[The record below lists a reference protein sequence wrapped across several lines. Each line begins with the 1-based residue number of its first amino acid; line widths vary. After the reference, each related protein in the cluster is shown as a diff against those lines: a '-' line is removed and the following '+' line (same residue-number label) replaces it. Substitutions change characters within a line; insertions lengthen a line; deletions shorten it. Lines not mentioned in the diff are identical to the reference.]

1 MRITIPK
8 RKMADVVGTLRKIAR
23 RSRGILKPESV
34 EKAARNPSSPLHP
47 YFTWDDSEAARL
59 YRIEQ
64 ARQLIRVVV
73 DVSTEPR
80 GEPTRVFVSLKADQR
95 NGDGYRALA
104 TVMSDAEMRRMLVDD
119 AIADMRNFRDRY
131 VRIAKLA
138 GVRRAM
144 AKAENTLRAA

>member
-1 MRITIPK
+1 MRIRIPK
-8 RKMADVVGTLRKIAR
+8 RKMAEVAGTLREIAR

-34 EKAARNPSSPLHP
+34 EEAARKPSSPLHP
-47 YFTWDDSEAARL
+47 FFTWDDNEAARL

-73 DVSTEPR
+73 DVSSDGADPA
-80 GEPTRVFVSLKADQR
+80 RVFVSLKSDQR
-95 NGDGYRALA
+95 HGDGYRAMA
-104 TVMSDAEMRRMLVDD
+104 TVLSDAELRQMLVDD

-144 AKAENTLRAA
+144 AKAEKTLRAA

>member
-8 RKMADVVGTLRKIAR
+8 RKMADVVGALRQIAR
-23 RSRGILKPESV
+23 RSRGILRPVAV
-34 EKAARNPSSPLHP
+34 EEAARKPSSPLHP
-47 YFTWDDSEAARL
+47 YFTWDDNEAARL

-73 DVSTEPR
+73 DVSS
-80 GEPTRVFVSLKADQR
+80 GSAEPTRVFVSLKTDQR
-95 NGDGYRALA
+95 HGDGYRAMT
-104 TVMSDAEMRRMLVDD
+104 TVLSNAELRRMLIDD

-131 VRIAKLA
+131 VRIAQLA

-144 AKAENTLRAA
+144 AKAEVKLKAA